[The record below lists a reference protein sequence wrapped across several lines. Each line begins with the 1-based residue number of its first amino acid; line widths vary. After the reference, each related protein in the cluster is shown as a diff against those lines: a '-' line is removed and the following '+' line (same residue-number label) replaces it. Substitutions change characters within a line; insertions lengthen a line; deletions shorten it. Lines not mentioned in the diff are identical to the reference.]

1 MSLVKEVTTMLEE
14 KEIQEEAVQEANEE
28 IKAEEKP
35 ASTIDQKAFQEQVK
49 KDVEKDELDTFN
61 LGKDDLS
68 LENEK
73 EMQVD
78 DLGMSK

>member
-1 MSLVKEVTTMLEE
+1 MLEE